1 VVSVRFAPTTEELI
15 IMAILDP
22 LYGTPL
28 AVQLIPQV
36 DRNFAE
42 HLKLRDDQRSI
53 GLLSVDNDDATY
65 VAIDEAT
72 KMADVEVVYA
82 RSFYAGAKHTSG
94 KWSGEIMAI
103 LAGPDPAEVR
113 AGLNAAVDYIQT
125 KAIWYSANDD
135 DSIAFFPH
143 VVSRTGSYLSGVC
156 NIPLGTPIAY
166 LVATPNE
173 GLVALDAAL
182 KSADVSIV
190 ALTMPPSETNYM
202 GVMLTGDQPACRAAA
217 TAFQNRVL
225 EVASNPINY

>member
-1 VVSVRFAPTTEELI
+1 MPL
-15 IMAILDP
+15 LDP

-36 DRNFAE
+36 DRNLADQ
-42 HLKLRDDQRSI
+42 LNLRPEQRSI

-94 KWSGEIMAI
+94 KLSGEIMAI
-103 LAGPDPAEVR
+103 IAGPNPAEVR
-113 AGLNAAVDYIQT
+113 AGLNAALDYIKT
-125 KAIWYSANDD
+125 KAIWYSANED

-143 VVSRTGSYLSGVC
+143 VISRTGTYLSKMC
-156 NIPLGTPIAY
+156 NLPTGSPIAY
-166 LVATPNE
+166 LVAPPNE

-182 KSADVSIV
+182 KAANVSIV

-202 GVMLTGDQPACRAAA
+202 GVMLTGDQPACKAAA
-217 TAFQNRVL
+217 VAFQNKVL
-225 EVASNPINY
+225 EVAANPMNF